1 MKYKSKNWKII
12 QSDNSEFILL
22 SDSDTIKKIKGN
34 NANDI
39 VSVLLNIQ
47 NNKKVHLQEDFL
59 LDKFENEYVENI
71 QEWLLINE
79 FVYLEKSKN
88 LKINIV
94 GEFGNKNSFINEFK
108 QSLPDNIFIN
118 KIYDLSNP
126 TILNDFEDSFFTLI
140 IAPLY
145 YNKYNIEL
153 ISNLQIK
160 SKSDFLYVE
169 IYNNGIL
176 IGPLMNSQK
185 ETVCLN
191 CIEKRRVFNA
201 TNPKIIIDN
210 LVEKEPKLIS
220 NNNVFQIGNFNIN
233 CAFIYNEINKILSQK
248 IKTLYNKSVFID
260 FNKYDNQFFEVMK
273 APNCEICNN
282 LTIYNPL

>member
-1 MKYKSKNWKII
+1 M
-12 QSDNSEFILL
+12 
-22 SDSDTIKKIKGN
+22 
-34 NANDI
+34 
-39 VSVLLNIQ
+39 LN
-47 NNKKVHLQEDFL
+47 F
-59 LDKFENEYVENI
+59 FSSNEYVDSDNYVKGSYSPTPTIIEAAVSLYNNHNVENI
-71 QEWLLINE
+71 TR
-79 FVYLEKSKN
+79 SDADAKN

-94 GEFGNKNSFINEFK
+94 GEFGNENSFIDEFK
-108 QSLPDNIFIN
+108 QSLPNNITIN
-118 KIYDLSNP
+118 KIYDLSNLK
-126 TILNDFEDSFFTLI
+126 ILKDFEESFFTLI

-233 CAFIYNEINKILSQK
+233 CAFIYNEINKILSQN
-248 IKTLYNKSVFID
+248 IKTLYNKSIFID
-260 FNKYDNQFFEVMK
+260 FNKYDNQFFELMK